1 VGCDYR
7 LGLDWVGVTAM
18 LGIVVTVALT
28 GCYCLL

>member
-7 LGLDWVGVTAM
+7 KGWDLVGVTAM
-18 LGIVVTVALT
+18 LGIVVTVALI